1 MVEQRRARNSSQVNT
16 TNVPSAWIEASQ
28 KLTTISKTQENNH
41 EQLAQLE
48 EGIFISDNDN
58 NILTEQLCNTED
70 KQRREKARLE
80 LIATNGNVLQHEAL
94 ATRELFVNHNQTINQ
109 CPTGVFVWKITQ
121 VQEKMYDAQSERQT
135 SIYSPPFL
143 TSSSGYRVCIRLYL
157 NGDGSARGTH
167 LSIFLVIFRGPY
179 DGILQWPFRNRVSF
193 CLFDQR
199 TIMESNGT
207 IQPKHFIESFRPDL
221 NSQSFA
227 QPCTKL
233 NIASGIPRFCSL
245 DEFANLNDTNLY
257 VVNDTMYIKAFID
270 FIGVPRGML
279 SFIFNINI
287 ALPGHIQHKLITD
300 ELKRYQ
306 EQNSNQD

>member
-1 MVEQRRARNSSQVNT
+1 MVGRRKAKNSSQVDT
-16 TNVPSAWIEASQ
+16 TNEPSAWIEASK
-28 KLTTISKTQENNH
+28 KLTTISKTLENNY

-48 EGIFISDNDN
+48 ERIFISDNDS
-58 NILTEQLCNTED
+58 NILTEQLCHADD
-70 KQRREKARLE
+70 KLRREKAYLE
-80 LIATNGNVLQHEAL
+80 VIETNETVLQHDAFSI
-94 ATRELFVNHNQTINQ
+94 RELYENHNQTINQ

-121 VQEKMYDAQSERQT
+121 VQEKIYDAQSERQT
-135 SIYSPPFL
+135 SIYSPPFF
-143 TSSSGYRVCIRLYL
+143 TSSSGYCVSIRLYL

-193 CLFDQR
+193 CLYDQR

-207 IQPKHFIESFRPDL
+207 IQPKHVIESFRPDL
-221 NSQSFA
+221 NSQSFS

-233 NIASGIPRFCSL
+233 NIASGIPRFCPL
-245 DEFANLNDTNLY
+245 DELANLNDTNRY

-270 FIGVPRGML
+270 FTGVPRSML

-306 EQNSNQD
+306 EQNSIQD